1 MGYWKY
7 EIVHDYDA
15 TKLIK
20 EFREENLKLKNSKG
34 TDDEEIDFIVY
45 AEKDDHTISLGRV
58 LLIKMSDAMVK
69 YHHEYKGTVDLP
81 EYWAKYIYEQC
92 KNNNTFYYNED
103 EIAEAFLE
111 SIKLQTK
118 FVSVSALDVQN
129 FIRKITESISDSF
142 RKDERFPREQWDP
155 TLKSDEYLFAEPE
168 KAFNY
173 FIQKCN
179 SLKKTLK
186 KVKDQL
192 EILKSFKIL
201 GEEFKVQSI
210 EDIIKGIDEQI
221 KSIEDLG
228 KWLIENRDDIKLK
241 IPFLCGVWNG
251 LVEFVGGFLDLALL
265 AINITVSDLA
275 GGETNLEFLEIRE
288 GVEEALG
295 AVLKDPAKVFKDAI
309 EGIKNYKYARYDD
322 PKLNQYQIQHN
333 EGEDLILAIDVTVT
347 IVTIIKGI
355 AKLAQQLSKFVKWV
369 DEILARNPKL
379 REKLRNFKID
389 NFIERNMANGK
400 TIGNI
405 SKEIIIRELHN
416 VTEIATEVARALK
429 KGRIKLVKLDEEA
442 FYNAIKEPGESLK
455 NIRDVVACQKKE
467 IIYIK
472 NSTSLDKAFGEIVH
486 EGQHAFDEFEGLFDN
501 IPLLREKTKL
511 IVHDNI
517 SMKSYVDKMTDGQ
530 VIELRAR
537 IAEREFQI
545 AAKQKSDFSSV
556 SEMISF
562 IFKKY

>member
-34 TDDEEIDFIVY
+34 TDDEETDFIVY

-333 EGEDLILAIDVTVT
+333 EGEDLILAIDVAVT

-379 REKLRNFKID
+379 RERLRNFKID

-400 TIGNI
+400 TIGNV

>member
-34 TDDEEIDFIVY
+34 TDDEETDFIMY

-92 KNNNTFYYNED
+92 KNNNTFHYNED

-111 SIKLQTK
+111 SIKLQTR
-118 FVSVSALDVQN
+118 FISVSALDVQN

-142 RKDERFPREQWDP
+142 RKDERFFREQWDP

-201 GEEFKVQSI
+201 GKEFKVQSI

-221 KSIEDLG
+221 KNIEDLS

-333 EGEDLILAIDVTVT
+333 EGEDLILAIDIIVT

-355 AKLAQQLSKFVKWV
+355 AKLAKQLSKF
-369 DEILARNPKL
+369 DR
-379 REKLRNFKID
+379 
-389 NFIERNMANGK
+389 
-400 TIGNI
+400 
-405 SKEIIIRELHN
+405 
-416 VTEIATEVARALK
+416 
-429 KGRIKLVKLDEEA
+429 
-442 FYNAIKEPGESLK
+442 
-455 NIRDVVACQKKE
+455 
-467 IIYIK
+467 
-472 NSTSLDKAFGEIVH
+472 
-486 EGQHAFDEFEGLFDN
+486 
-501 IPLLREKTKL
+501 
-511 IVHDNI
+511 
-517 SMKSYVDKMTDGQ
+517 
-530 VIELRAR
+530 
-537 IAEREFQI
+537 
-545 AAKQKSDFSSV
+545 
-556 SEMISF
+556 
-562 IFKKY
+562 